1 MSQPSVCAV
10 MLTVNRPEYAR
21 RAVECFRK
29 QTYANKRLLVFDTR
43 GTIEAYCG
51 DDPIRGLRTGEGE
64 NESLLQ
70 DTGAF
75 QKTIG
80 ELRNIATRSC
90 NSDILIHWDDDDY
103 SHPSRIAEQVAL
115 LQSSGADCVGYSD
128 LLFWREPVSEFVTV
142 NEDGDDVYDHKPGE
156 AWLYTSPGPK
166 PSPPGTT
173 LCYWRKTW
181 ERNPFPATSVG
192 EDERFV
198 RTCGNVV
205 CVPSIAQGVVVDGK
219 EVLLRD
225 PEPRLIMPGG
235 NGEPRMIARIHP
247 GNTST
252 AYDPRK
258 MAAESKCKNPAWQR
272 VAAWDEYCSGMM
284 A

>member
-166 PSPPGTT
+166 PTPPGTT
-173 LCYWRKTW
+173 LCYTREFWS
-181 ERNPFPATSVG
+181 RNPFPATSQG
-192 EDERFV
+192 EELQFLSRAKVETVSSLTFERPV
-198 RTCGNVV
+198 M
-205 CVPSIAQGVVVDGK
+205 SQ
-219 EVLLRD
+219 
-225 PEPRLIMPGG
+225 PGAL
-235 NGEPRMIARIHP
+235 PMMIGRIHG

-252 AYDPRK
+252 AYDPKK
-258 MAAESKCKNPAWQR
+258 MRDESKKKNPAWQR
-272 VAAWDEYCSGMM
+272 VAQWDSYCAVVM